1 MDFIKFSLSGFD
13 EFLIYAGLAVV
24 FIYGYMIAYL
34 LITPYNELKLIKE
47 GNVAAAL
54 GLSGS
59 VLGFTFPLVSAIQ
72 NSVHPWDMMLWA
84 LIAAVVQLLVYV
96 AVRYTLLNVVRRIP
110 DGQVATGI
118 VLATISV
125 SAGML
130 NAACMTY

>member
-1 MDFIKFSLSGFD
+1 MDFVRFSLSGFD
-13 EFLIYAGLAVV
+13 EFLIYAGLAIV
-24 FIYGYMIAYL
+24 FIYVFMIAYL
-34 LITPYNELKLIKE
+34 WLTPYQELKLIKD

-54 GLSGS
+54 SLAGA
-59 VLGFTFPLVSAIQ
+59 VLGFTFPLAAAIR
-72 NSVHPWDMMLWA
+72 NSMNPWDMMLWG
-84 LIAAVVQLLVYV
+84 LIAALVQLLVYV

-125 SAGML
+125 SAGIL

>member
-1 MDFIKFSLSGFD
+1 MYFIKFSLSGFD

-118 VLATISV
+118 VLAAISM
-125 SAGML
+125 S
-130 NAACMTY
+130 

>member
-13 EFLIYAGLAVV
+13 EFLIYAALAVV
-24 FIYGYMIAYL
+24 FVYGYMITYL
-34 LITPYNELKLIKE
+34 WITPYNELKLIKD
-47 GNVAAAL
+47 GNVAAAVS
-54 GLSGS
+54 LSGS
-59 VLGFTFPLVSAIQ
+59 VLGFTFPLAASIL

-84 LIAAVVQLLVYV
+84 LIAALVQLLVYV

-118 VLATISV
+118 VLAAISL
-125 SAGML
+125 SAGIL

>member
-24 FIYGYMIAYL
+24 FVYAYMILYL
-34 LITPYNELKLIKE
+34 WITPYNELKLIKD
-47 GNVAAAL
+47 GNVAAAVS
-54 GLSGS
+54 LSGS
-59 VLGFTFPLVSAIQ
+59 VIGFTFPLAAAIR
-72 NSVHPWDMMLWA
+72 NSVHPWDMMLWGV
-84 LIAAVVQLLVYV
+84 IAAAVQLFVYV
-96 AVRYTLLNVVRRIP
+96 AIRYTLLNVVRRIP

-118 VLATISV
+118 VLGAISV